1 MNTKLL
7 KAGIASC
14 VCCLVAGVAVQQ
26 GTAQTTSPPVASEAT
41 RPPRSDDQAVTS
53 FLQRKKSEQGKRTAT
68 LQRRSRAADLAQ
80 LRSLYRAAGITPP
93 GANARLSAANQAA
106 LAETME
112 MDILQLLQALDL
124 NPGKVRQLS
133 GGGLDPVTAASA
145 FVRGTSTLEQQALL
159 AELTAVVRVVGVEPG
174 ESGDGYGSSVR
185 LEVVEVLAGMAPAG
199 GIVLRQQSSP
209 DLYVSSDLAPSP
221 GQTYV
226 LMLSNEM
233 YRQNA
238 AEAGSAGGGSEAGSR
253 YVLFGSAFG
262 VEGDRLLPTPL
273 SQQASMTLPQ
283 LRTALERVKAAKAGS
298 GNQAK

>member
-1 MNTKLL
+1 MS
-7 KAGIASC
+7 G
-14 VCCLVAGVAVQQ
+14 
-26 GTAQTTSPPVASEAT
+26 
-41 RPPRSDDQAVTS
+41 
-53 FLQRKKSEQGKRTAT
+53 FLQRKKAEQGRRAST
-68 LQRRSRAADLAQ
+68 LQQRSRAADLAQ
-80 LRSLYRAAGITPP
+80 LRSLYRAAGITAP
-93 GANARLSAANQAA
+93 GANARLSAANQTA

-112 MDILQLLQALDL
+112 MDVLQLLQALDL

-133 GGGLDPVTAASA
+133 GAGLDPVTAAAA
-145 FVRGTSTLEQQALL
+145 FVRGTATLEQQALL
-159 AELTAVVRVVGVEPG
+159 ADLTAVVRVVAVEPG
-174 ESGDGYGSSVR
+174 GAGDGYGSSVR
-185 LEVVEVLAGMAPAG
+185 LEVVEVLAGAAPAG

-238 AEAGSAGGGSEAGSR
+238 AEAGSAGGSEAGSR